1 MPQKHIDRFFFAN
14 SRISRQKIAAG
25 LREAS
30 CQSWEWF
37 EIYPTADR
45 PASRPTTDRH
55 RLDPD
60 CGDEDWDNFGLCTGI
75 WYLHWSLPWQVV
87 AGASMVEWKSGQI
100 DGATRHKGDP
110 TPVHNL
116 HITCSSIW
124 QLAKT
129 HNNKVRGRKTFSAI
143 CSEANAPKHTGHLF
157 VFEFYLLFH
166 ENQGC
171 KLEKTGRCDSP
182 RSFAALR
189 NKIAAFCRLATFSSS
204 SFVIS
209 IVITIILICTKTWV
223 TAVSVSHYF
232 LKIDYMKGNFFK
244 CPLLW
249 AQPSV
254 PCVYVELSH

>member
-116 HITCSSIW
+116 HITSSSIW

-129 HNNKVRGRKTFSAI
+129 QNKKEDRKHFLQFVLKQMQPNTRAI
-143 CSEANAPKHTGHLF
+143 YLFLSDPSPIIGNACH
-157 VFEFYLLFH
+157 
-166 ENQGC
+166 
-171 KLEKTGRCDSP
+171 
-182 RSFAALR
+182 
-189 NKIAAFCRLATFSSS
+189 
-204 SFVIS
+204 
-209 IVITIILICTKTWV
+209 
-223 TAVSVSHYF
+223 
-232 LKIDYMKGNFFK
+232 
-244 CPLLW
+244 
-249 AQPSV
+249 
-254 PCVYVELSH
+254 

>member
-1 MPQKHIDRFFFAN
+1 MRWSLYLHLQTKWHKN
-14 SRISRQKIAAG
+14 TSTGISRQKIAAG

-87 AGASMVEWKSGQI
+87 AWPSMVEWKSGQV

-116 HITCSSIW
+116 HITSSSIW

-129 HNNKVRGRKTFSAI
+129 QNNKVGGQKTFSAI
-143 CSEANAPKHTGHLF
+143 CSEANATKHTGHIF
-157 VFEFYLLFH
+157 VFEFYLPFQ
-166 ENQGC
+166 ENQR
-171 KLEKTGRCDSP
+171 LEIGEDREMRLTT
-182 RSFAALR
+182 
-189 NKIAAFCRLATFSSS
+189 IFCSSS
-204 SFVIS
+204 KQNRRLLPPRDLLLCHQHCYHHHPHLYENLDNGRFSFSLFIS
-209 IVITIILICTKTWV
+209 WR
-223 TAVSVSHYF
+223 
-232 LKIDYMKGNFFK
+232 
-244 CPLLW
+244 
-249 AQPSV
+249 
-254 PCVYVELSH
+254 